1 MSMED
6 QIVLH
11 EWSKE
16 NTELITSQWINY
28 NGIYGTV
35 NYVIVNYVTVNNLSI

>member
-6 QIVLH
+6 QILFH

-16 NTELITSQWINY
+16 NSQVITSQWINY
-28 NGIYGTV
+28 NVIYGT
-35 NYVIVNYVTVNNLSI
+35 VNYVTVNNLSI